1 MCPEECA
8 AVNRAFGALPNAEE
22 LACCDCGEGF
32 IGMECTTRRM
42 KLGAACGVG
51 TECDGTMQ
59 VGCAAASKQG
69 DAVCKV
75 SVHSPL
81 FTDLSSR

>member
-1 MCPEECA
+1 MCPEECVA
-8 AVNRAFGALPNAEE
+8 ANEAFQTLPNVEE
-22 LACCDCGEGF
+22 LACCDCSEGPLQ
-32 IGMECTTRRM
+32 MECTTRKM
-42 KLGAACGVG
+42 KLGAACGIG
-51 TECDGTMQ
+51 TECDGTMR
-59 VGCAAASKQG
+59 VGCAAAFKQG